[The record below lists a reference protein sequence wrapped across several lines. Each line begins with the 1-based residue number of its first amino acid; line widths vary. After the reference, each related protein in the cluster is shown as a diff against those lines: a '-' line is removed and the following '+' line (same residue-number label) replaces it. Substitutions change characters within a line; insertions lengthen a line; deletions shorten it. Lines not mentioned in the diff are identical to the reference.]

1 MILLMFMLSIKKVMS
16 KRFYCVNKTQRWSR
30 LGCTQGRNVK

>member
-1 MILLMFMLSIKKVMS
+1 MILLMFLLSIKKVMS

-30 LGCTQGRNVK
+30 LGYTQGWIVK